1 MSYPNANFTAAVT
14 TQSERESLKRSNGL
28 FLLKMKETRQ
38 ISQPAIDDII
48 EGCRELVFRRSQ
60 EIKRVVWS
68 TLSASG
74 IDPDSVSGLTS
85 VFDDEFDP
93 FLGIET
99 QYKQEKFFREEFGLL
114 VSVSNSPPPH
124 TIPTLHIACDYCGGS
139 LERN

>member
-14 TQSERESLKRSNGL
+14 TQSERESLRRSNGL

-38 ISQPAIDDII
+38 ISQSAIDDII

-60 EIKRVVWS
+60 EIKSLVWS

-93 FLGIET
+93 FL
-99 QYKQEKFFREEFGLL
+99 
-114 VSVSNSPPPH
+114 
-124 TIPTLHIACDYCGGS
+124 
-139 LERN
+139 